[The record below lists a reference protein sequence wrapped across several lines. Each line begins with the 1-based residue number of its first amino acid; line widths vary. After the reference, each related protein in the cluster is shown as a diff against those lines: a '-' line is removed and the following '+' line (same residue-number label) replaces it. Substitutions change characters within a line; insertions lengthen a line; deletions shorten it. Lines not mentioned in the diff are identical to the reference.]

1 VARLLSRRPG
11 WLRVRRWLMA
21 TVLGGLAVRL
31 LADHAW
37 PAVA

>member
-1 VARLLSRRPG
+1 VAWLLSRRPG

-31 LADHAW
+31 LADHAR